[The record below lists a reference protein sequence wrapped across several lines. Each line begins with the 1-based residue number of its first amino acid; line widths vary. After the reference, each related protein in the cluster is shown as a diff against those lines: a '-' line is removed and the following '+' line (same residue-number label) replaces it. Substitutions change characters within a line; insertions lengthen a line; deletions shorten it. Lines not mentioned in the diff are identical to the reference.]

1 MGSTQSTW
9 DRPNH
14 LVLRCLSSLVDQE
27 TIEIKMEESK
37 ELYKM
42 WGLDGQISDMA
53 GLPPKVDKCF
63 TSSGRKLLRV
73 GADRCGYPGWITPC
87 FLEALSGCLKMG
99 LDSSSELPF
108 FTVNPQFSKFV
119 TTLDNVKDMLAK
131 AEMPMFSIPT
141 SIVKEAADI
150 METIMGNKK
159 KMKLRYG
166 EESIHEIEVIGGG
179 LTGLLSAL
187 FSSKLYDLDHIRI
200 FEKSEEI
207 GGRLS
212 KNYSGGMRFACDDLL
227 LSLLSYLEIEIG
239 SQECVP
245 FKNINEKTLLYT
257 PDKFPSFQT
266 FIGSKSHQDWKNMLD
281 KIYTGFKQFKENH
294 EIHEQMER
302 SMEDFNRHLVQI
314 FSVSKHLQDITL
326 EQFLIEFCNFS
337 DHDLHLS
344 NNFGYGGGPG
354 HLFGGNH
361 FINTISD
368 LQDNRFGAS
377 YVLCPR
383 LAHHLVRKLF
393 QDAGIVTKLGVAMN
407 EDTFCIKTDTFT
419 IDARN
424 PQLKFPLPQSWEQFT
439 APKLCLELRDTYF
452 SGITGHILA
461 EHGDPL
467 VSNIYFI
474 ENIALSYVWLR
485 RTKESVN
492 IEALKVSMKASLLR
506 VMKDLKELKEKKQ
519 SRDIYDFSKVEA
531 STFVGEEEKHLIM
544 SKA

>member
-1 MGSTQSTW
+1 MGSH
-9 DRPNH
+9 RPNH
-14 LVLRCLSSLVDQE
+14 LVLRCRSYFVAQE
-27 TIEIKMEESK
+27 TMEESK
-37 ELYKM
+37 ELFKM

-53 GLPPKVDKCF
+53 GLPPKVDKCLNF
-63 TSSGRKLLRV
+63 ASSGKNVLRV

-99 LDSSSELPF
+99 LNSFSDLPF
-108 FTVNPQFSKFV
+108 FKVNPKFSEFV
-119 TTLDNVKDMLAK
+119 TTLDNVKEMLEK

-141 SIVKEAADI
+141 SMVKEASDI

-159 KMKLRYG
+159 KMRLKYG
-166 EESIHEIEVIGGG
+166 EGSITEIEVIGGG

-187 FSSKLYDLDHIRI
+187 FSSKLYDLEHITI

-227 LSLLSYLEIEIG
+227 VSLLPYLEIEIG

-245 FKNINEKTLLYT
+245 FKNINEQTLLYT
-257 PDKFPSFQT
+257 PDTNPSFQT
-266 FIGSKSHQDWKNMLD
+266 FIRSKSHQDWKNMLD
-281 KIYTGFKQFKENH
+281 KIHTGFKQFKENH
-294 EIHEQMER
+294 DIHEQMEK
-302 SMEDFNRHLVQI
+302 SIEDFNRHLVQI
-314 FSVSKHLQDITL
+314 FSVSRQLQDITL
-326 EQFLIEFCNFS
+326 EQFLIESCNFS
-337 DHDLHLS
+337 DRAV
-344 NNFGYGGGPG
+344 

-383 LAHHLVRKLF
+383 LTHHLVRKVF
-393 QDAGIVTKLGVAMN
+393 QDAGIVTKLGVAKN
-407 EDTFCIKTDTFT
+407 EESFSLKSDTFT

-439 APKLCLELRDTYF
+439 APKLCLELSDGYF

-467 VSNIYFI
+467 VSNIYFM

-492 IEALKVSMKASLLR
+492 IEALKVSMKGSLLR
-506 VMKDLKELKEKKQ
+506 VMKDLKEWKEKKQ
-519 SRDIYDFSKVEA
+519 SRDIYDLSEVEA
-531 STFVGEEEKHLIM
+531 STFVGEEDKHLIM
-544 SKA
+544 SNA

>member
-1 MGSTQSTW
+1 MGSH
-9 DRPNH
+9 RPNL
-14 LVLRCLSSLVDQE
+14 LVLRCRSSFVAR
-27 TIEIKMEESK
+27 EIIKNKMGESK

-53 GLPPKVDKCF
+53 GLPPKVDKYLNF
-63 TSSGRKLLRV
+63 TSSGRKLLKV

-108 FTVNPQFSKFV
+108 FKVNPQFSKFV
-119 TTLDNVKDMLAK
+119 TTLVNVKEMLAK

-150 METIMGNKK
+150 METIIGNRK

-166 EESIHEIEVIGGG
+166 EEYINEIEVIGGG

-187 FSSKLYDLDHIRI
+187 FSSKLYELEHIRI

-212 KNYSGGMRFACDDLL
+212 ENYSGGMRVACDDLL
-227 LSLLSYLEIEIG
+227 LSLLCYLEIEIG
-239 SQECVP
+239 SEECVP
-245 FKNINEKTLLYT
+245 FKNINDKTLLYT
-257 PDKFPSFQT
+257 PDKTPSFQT
-266 FIGSKSHQDWKNMLD
+266 FIRSTSHQDWKNMLD
-281 KIYTGFKQFKENH
+281 KIHIGFKQFKENH
-294 EIHEQMER
+294 EIHEQMEKR
-302 SMEDFNRHLVQI
+302 IEDFNRHLVQI
-314 FSVSKHLQDITL
+314 FSVSKQLQDITL
-326 EQFLIEFCNFS
+326 ELFLIEFCNFS
-337 DHDLHLS
+337 DHNLHLF

-393 QDAGIVTKLGVAMN
+393 QDVGIVTKLGAAKN
-407 EDTFCIKTDTFT
+407 EDSFSLKSDTFT

-439 APKLCLELRDTYF
+439 APKLCLELSDGYF

-461 EHGDPL
+461 EQGDPL
-467 VSNIYFI
+467 VSNIYFM

-492 IEALKVSMKASLLR
+492 IEALKVSMKTSLLR
-506 VMKDLKELKEKKQ
+506 VMKDLKEWKEKKQ
-519 SRDIYDFSKVEA
+519 SRDIYDLSEVKA
-531 STFVGEEEKHLIM
+531 ANFVGEEDKHLIM
-544 SKA
+544 SNA

>member
-1 MGSTQSTW
+1 MGTFSHRW
-9 DRPNH
+9 KH
-14 LVLRCLSSLVDQE
+14 LLLRRLSSLVAQE
-27 TIEIKMEESK
+27 TIEITMVEPK
-37 ELYKM
+37 ELFKM

-53 GLPPKVDKCF
+53 GLPPKVDKCLNF
-63 TSSGRKLLRV
+63 TSSGKNLRRV

-99 LDSSSELPF
+99 LNSSSELPF
-108 FTVNPQFSKFV
+108 FKVNPKFSKFV
-119 TTLDNVKDMLAK
+119 TTLDNVKEMLAK

-141 SIVKEAADI
+141 STVKEAADI
-150 METIMGNKK
+150 METIMGNKE

-166 EESIHEIEVIGGG
+166 EESINEIEVIGGG
-179 LTGLLSAL
+179 MTGLLSAL
-187 FSSKLYDLDHIRI
+187 FSSKIYDLEHIRI

-239 SQECVP
+239 SEECVP
-245 FKNINEKTLLYT
+245 FKNINEQTLLYV
-257 PDKFPSFQT
+257 PDKTPSFQT
-266 FIGSKSHQDWKNMLD
+266 FIRSTSHQDWKNMLD
-281 KIYTGFKQFKENH
+281 KIHTGFKQFKENH
-294 EIHEQMER
+294 EIHEQMEK
-302 SMEDFNRHLVQI
+302 SIEDFNRRIVQI

-326 EQFLIEFCNFS
+326 EQFLIEFCHFS
-337 DHDLHLS
+337 DHDLHLF

-354 HLFGGNH
+354 RLFGGNH

-383 LAHHLVRKLF
+383 LTHHLVRKLF
-393 QDAGIVTKLGVAMN
+393 QDAGIVTKLGAAKN
-407 EDTFCIKTDTFT
+407 EDSFSLKSDTFT

-439 APKLCLELRDTYF
+439 APKLCLELSDGYF

-467 VSNIYFI
+467 VSNIYFMG
-474 ENIALSYVWLR
+474 NIALSYVWLR
-485 RTKESVN
+485 RTSESVN
-492 IEALKVSMKASLLR
+492 IESLKVSMKTSLLG
-506 VMKDLKELKEKKQ
+506 VMKDLKEWKEKKQ
-519 SRDIYDFSKVEA
+519 MRDIYDLSQFKAGS
-531 STFVGEEEKHLIM
+531 FVGEKEKHLIM
-544 SKA
+544 SQA

>member
-1 MGSTQSTW
+1 
-9 DRPNH
+9 
-14 LVLRCLSSLVDQE
+14 
-27 TIEIKMEESK
+27 MEESK
-37 ELYKM
+37 ELFKM

-53 GLPPKVDKCF
+53 GLPPKVDKCLNF
-63 TSSGRKLLRV
+63 ASSGKNVLRV

-99 LDSSSELPF
+99 LNSLSELPF
-108 FTVNPQFSKFV
+108 FKVNPKFSEFV
-119 TTLDNVKDMLAK
+119 TTLDNVKEMLEK

-141 SIVKEAADI
+141 SIVKEASDI

-159 KMKLRYG
+159 KMRLKYG
-166 EESIHEIEVIGGG
+166 EGSITEIEVIGGG

-187 FSSKLYDLDHIRI
+187 FSSKLYDLEHITI

-227 LSLLSYLEIEIG
+227 VSLLSYLEIEIG

-245 FKNINEKTLLYT
+245 FKNINEQTLLYT
-257 PDKFPSFQT
+257 PDTNPSFQT
-266 FIGSKSHQDWKNMLD
+266 FIRSKSHQDWKNMLD
-281 KIYTGFKQFKENH
+281 KIHIGFKQFKENH
-294 EIHEQMER
+294 EIDEKMER
-302 SMEDFNRHLVQI
+302 SIEDFNRHLVHI

-337 DHDLHLS
+337 DYDLHLF
-344 NNFGYGGGPG
+344 NNYGYGGGPG

-383 LAHHLVRKLF
+383 LTHHLVRKVF
-393 QDAGIVTKLGVAMN
+393 QDAGIVTKLGVAKN
-407 EDTFCIKTDTFT
+407 EESFSLKSDTFT

-439 APKLCLELRDTYF
+439 APKLCLELSDTYF
-452 SGITGHILA
+452 SAITGHILA

-467 VSNIYFI
+467 VSNIYFM

-485 RTKESVN
+485 RTSESVN
-492 IEALKVSMKASLLR
+492 IESLKVSMKTSLLG
-506 VMKDLKELKEKKQ
+506 VMKDLKEWKEKKQ
-519 SRDIYDFSKVEA
+519 IRDIYDLSQFKAGS
-531 STFVGEEEKHLIM
+531 FVGEKEKHLIM
-544 SKA
+544 SQA